1 MKTQEVIINQL
12 SADLFVEHN
21 LIVEEILT
29 ASSLKALF
37 RATAENWENYPR
49 LREAL
54 AGKF

>member
-1 MKTQEVIINQL
+1 MKTQEIIINQL
-12 SADLFVEHN
+12 SADLFVEHS